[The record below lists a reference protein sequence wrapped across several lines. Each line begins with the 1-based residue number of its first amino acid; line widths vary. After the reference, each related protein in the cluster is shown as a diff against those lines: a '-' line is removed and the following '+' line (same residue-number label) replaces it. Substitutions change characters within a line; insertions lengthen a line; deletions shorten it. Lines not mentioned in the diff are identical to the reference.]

1 MVENTQ
7 PLDINKPKSI
17 KSKMLRWLSFLAIV
31 YVIVV
36 LIFYFFQSY
45 MLFPGLLRQRIAIDD
60 LPAGL
65 EAVRIPT
72 ADDENLDGVLF
83 KPEDP
88 RGLVILCHGNGDL
101 ICYMLNEV
109 TQLGKRFNVAV
120 LAFDYRGYGNSEG
133 FPTDQRLYAD
143 GQAVYDFAIAQGYT
157 GDNIVVF
164 GRSLGGAIAISIAEN
179 NPITAL
185 GIRSSFSK
193 LSDLAAAKFPWLPV
207 KLLIKNDFPSAE
219 KLSSYSGPLVQMHG
233 SADQVIPIKFGRKL
247 HESATNASPK
257 KFMEI
262 KGFGHNGPTPEP
274 YWVEFGKMLDET
286 LRP

>member
-31 YVIVV
+31 YVVVV

-45 MLFPGLLRQRIAIDD
+45 MLFPGLLRQRIAIDG

-65 EAVRIPT
+65 EVVRIPT

-157 GDNIVVF
+157 GDNIVLSLDSRWEERLPF
-164 GRSLGGAIAISIAEN
+164 RSQK
-179 NPITAL
+179 IT
-185 GIRSSFSK
+185 RSR
-193 LSDLAAAKFPWLPV
+193 
-207 KLLIKNDFPSAE
+207 
-219 KLSSYSGPLVQMHG
+219 H
-233 SADQVIPIKFGRKL
+233 
-247 HESATNASPK
+247 
-257 KFMEI
+257 
-262 KGFGHNGPTPEP
+262 
-274 YWVEFGKMLDET
+274 
-286 LRP
+286 